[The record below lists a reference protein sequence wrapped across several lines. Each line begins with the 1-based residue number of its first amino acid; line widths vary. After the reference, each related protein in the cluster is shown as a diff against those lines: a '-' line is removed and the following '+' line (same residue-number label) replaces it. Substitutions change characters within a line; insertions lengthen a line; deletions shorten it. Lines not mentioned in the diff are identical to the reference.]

1 MNSEF
6 LLTWAGD
13 TLFSVS
19 LLIVLVMLAR
29 RPVARLFGPQIAYL
43 LWLIPAARMVMPSIT
58 RTVEAPPEG
67 VAETAYYIIQA
78 SDTVTTAATAP
89 STMAFYESPYFWPV
103 LWIGGAS
110 IFLLVQLVSYAQRR
124 EELLA
129 DAVHIERV
137 HEIDVIEVAGI
148 DGPFAFGLLRRYIA
162 LPIGFRQS
170 YNAAQREM
178 ILAHEIAHHRSGDLW
193 ANFAALLVL
202 SLHWFNPLA
211 WLAWRQFRFDQEA
224 ACDARVIRS
233 RPLPEKQAYGAV
245 IAQAATG
252 RNLAFASPL
261 NSKNSLKERLSI
273 MAMKE
278 KSKLRST
285 TGKFMVS
292 GGLVIAL
299 GMTATISYAVQ
310 QAPEPPA
317 TPEPI
322 ASAEAPPAPPPPP
335 ALADAMT
342 PEPPPPPIAP
352 LEFEDA
358 TIDVSAETEG
368 GKTAYV
374 YKVTG
379 EYTPGDEKTIVLR
392 TDKKLSDAKLRAKI
406 ARVEASKVKA
416 DRIRIFADAQKSKRK
431 IIKMQTK
438 HESKWTKTKKDGDK
452 KYERKIIISGSSGY
466 DHEGTGI
473 DHDAV
478 VAMFPSISIN
488 EKCTEGADG
497 SATAVTSNENGK
509 QEVKVFICGEKNAK
523 EARAQALEG
532 LIEARS
538 DLASEGEIPNDLRTK
553 IIARLDSEIA
563 RLRARVE

>member
-1 MNSEF
+1 MSSEF

-13 TLFSVS
+13 TLFAVT
-19 LLIVLVMLAR
+19 LLIILVMLAR
-29 RPVARLFGPQIAYL
+29 RPVARLFGPQVAYL

-67 VAETAYYIIQA
+67 VAETSYYIIHA
-78 SDTVTTAATAP
+78 SDTVAAAATTPVSA
-89 STMAFYESPYFWPV
+89 AFYESAYFWPV
-103 LWIGGAS
+103 IWLGGAS
-110 IFLLVQLVSYAQRR
+110 IFLLIQLVSYAQRR

-129 DAVHIERV
+129 DAVHIDRI
-137 HEIDVIEVAGI
+137 HNIDVIEVADI
-148 DGPFAFGLLRRYIA
+148 DGPFAFGLLHKYIA

-202 SLHWFNPLA
+202 SLNWFNPLA

-285 TGKFMVS
+285 AGKLMVS
-292 GGLVIAL
+292 GGLVAAL

-310 QAPEPPA
+310 QAPEPPTA
-317 TPEPI
+317 PEPI
-322 ASAEAPPAPPPPP
+322 ASVEAPPAPPAAPE
-335 ALADAMT
+335 AAVLMA
-342 PEPPPPPIAP
+342 PEPPAPPAP
-352 LEFEDA
+352 AGFNAD
-358 TIDVSAETEG
+358 TIDISGETKD
-368 GKTAYV
+368 GKTTYV
-374 YKVTG
+374 HKVSG
-379 EYTPGDEKTIVLR
+379 EGKTFVLR
-392 TDKKLSDAKLRAKI
+392 TDKKLSDAELKAEIAK
-406 ARVEASKVKA
+406 AEASRKAA
-416 DRIRIFADAQKSKRK
+416 DRQLHSKDGKKKHYKIVKSVHKSEHKWTEKDGKKKHGRK
-431 IIKMQTK
+431 IVISR
-438 HESKWTKTKKDGDK
+438 HNGGDP
-452 KYERKIIISGSSGY
+452 EVV
-466 DHEGTGI
+466 EI

-478 VAMFPSISIN
+478 VAMIPSINIE
-488 EKCTEGADG
+488 EKCTKGESELSNVSSSHEGG
-497 SATAVTSNENGK
+497 KHEVRIAV
-509 QEVKVFICGEKNAK
+509 CGMENAK
-523 EARAQALEG
+523 QARVEALKGLVEARN
-532 LIEARS
+532 
-538 DLASEGEIPNDLRTK
+538 DLKESEEDVPSELRTK
-553 IIARLDSEIA
+553 IIAKLDAEIA
-563 RLRARVE
+563 RLRAHVE